1 MELLGLGLGE
11 WLAVLVLILLL
22 FGPKDMAANAR
33 KIAIW
38 VRKVTHSEFWRDMRE
53 TGREISQI
61 PAQLAQEAGL
71 EEWQQTRR
79 EWEQEIGSIMPP
91 GAINRPAPL
100 VTEPVAEPAEA
111 VEVTDPVAE
120 PVTEPVAEP
129 VEAVEVVEGVPEP
142 VEGRLPRTQ
151 E

>member
-11 WLAVLVLILLL
+11 WLAVLILILLL
-22 FGPKDMAANAR
+22 FGPKDMAVNAR
-33 KIAIW
+33 KIARW
-38 VRKVTHSEFWRDMRE
+38 VRKITQSDFWRDMRE

-91 GAINRPAPL
+91 
-100 VTEPVAEPAEA
+100 VTEPV
-111 VEVTDPVAE
+111 
-120 PVTEPVAEP
+120 
-129 VEAVEVVEGVPEP
+129 EVVEVAKAVEGFPEP
-142 VEGRLPRTQ
+142 VEGLTEHVEGRIPRTQ